1 MYKNYFKR
9 FIDFTL
15 TLVGLICISPIL
27 VVLCILVRIKLG
39 SPIFF
44 KQVRITKGEK
54 PFKMMKFRTMSDA
67 RDSDGNLLPDED
79 RFTRF
84 GDFLRNSS
92 LDELPELF
100 NVLKGD
106 MSLIGPRPLYP
117 VYLPYYTKEEANRH
131 DVRAGIT
138 GLAQINGRNLSKWND
153 RFAYDIKYVK
163 ELSFV
168 NDIKILWRTFFK
180 VASQEDIGQPSV
192 EEEKPLHLCRPV
204 QRPELLNEE
213 DLKKFA
219 QFFATKKRQ
228 GIGSD
233 YWISEAEVLS
243 AKNAPYKMLPDDAT
257 YFSSCRGA
265 LQTILK
271 HIDVKNKVALL
282 PAFTCHAVLEPFVQ
296 NGYKVLPYH
305 LNKDLSVDWTSLR
318 KLVSDNGANVVLVHS
333 YFGFDTLKG
342 CEDTF
347 EYLKKNGVIIIE
359 DMTQR
364 VFSGFKS
371 TEADYHV
378 GSLRKWLPIPDG
390 GYLMGIKVNQP
401 NKEDK
406 DLVNIRLQAMY
417 QKAEYMNGH
426 RDDNTFRSLFA
437 ESEEI
442 INTRKE
448 PFGMSD
454 VAKRVY
460 SASDLKKASDLRK
473 HNYKFLEEGLCGY
486 PFNMPLKAQNGQE
499 VPFMMPLLVTE
510 RRKELQSYLAKNNIF
525 ATVIWGCPE
534 EFKPLLNADD
544 KYIYESILCLACD
557 QRYNEEDMKHI
568 VNTIDKF
575 YKI

>member
-1 MYKNYFKR
+1 MYRHCFKR
-9 FIDFTL
+9 IIDFTL

-27 VVLCILVRIKLG
+27 AVLCVLVRIKLG

-67 RDSDGNLLPDED
+67 RDSEGNLLPDED
-79 RFTRF
+79 RFTKF

-117 VYLPYYTKEEANRH
+117 VYLPYYTPEEAHRH

-138 GLAQINGRNLSKWND
+138 GLAQINGRNLSKWNE
-153 RFAYDIKYVK
+153 RFAYDVKYVR

-168 NDIKILWRTFFK
+168 NDVKILWRTFFK

-213 DLKKFA
+213 DMKKFA

-233 YWISEAEVLS
+233 YWITENEVET
-243 AKNAPYKMLPDDAT
+243 AKNASLRLLPEEAI

-271 HIDVKNKVALL
+271 DVNVKNKVALL

-296 NGYKVLPYH
+296 SGFKVLPYH
-305 LNKDLSVDWTSLR
+305 LNKNLTADWDAVK
-318 KLVSDNGANVVLVHS
+318 KLVADYNVGVLLVHS

-342 CEDTF
+342 CEDTITL
-347 EYLKKNGVIIIE
+347 LKQNEVIIIE

-364 VFSGFKS
+364 VYSGFKA
-371 TEADYHV
+371 TDADYHV

-390 GYLMGIKVNQP
+390 GYLMGLKGEQP
-401 NKEDK
+401 ETEDK
-406 DLVNIRLQAMY
+406 DLVDVRMKAMY
-417 QKAEYMNGH
+417 QKAEYMDGN
-426 RDDNTFRSLFA
+426 RDDDDFRYLFA
-437 ESEEI
+437 ESEDI
-442 INTRKE
+442 IDSRTD
-448 PFGMSD
+448 PFKMSE
-454 VAKRVY
+454 VAKNIY
-460 SASDLKKASDLRK
+460 SATEIKNASEIRMRNFKILE
-473 HNYKFLEEGLCGY
+473 NGLAKF
-486 PFNMPLKAQNGQE
+486 PFNIPVKIETGVE
-499 VPFMMPLLVTE
+499 VPFLMPLLVTE
-510 RRKELQSYLAKNNIF
+510 RRKELQAHLAKNNIY
-525 ATVIWGCPE
+525 ATVIWGCPS
-534 EFKPLLNADD
+534 EFKDILDEND
-544 KYIYESILCLACD
+544 KYIYNSILCLACD
-557 QRYNEEDMKHI
+557 QRYNEDDMKHI
-568 VNTIDKF
+568 INTIDKF
-575 YKI
+575 YKQ